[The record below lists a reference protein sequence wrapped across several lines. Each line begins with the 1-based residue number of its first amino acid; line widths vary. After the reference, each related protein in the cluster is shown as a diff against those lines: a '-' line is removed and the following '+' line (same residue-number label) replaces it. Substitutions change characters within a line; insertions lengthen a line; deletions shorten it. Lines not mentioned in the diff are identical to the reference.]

1 MNNNKKLSDKQL
13 DKEIAKE
20 KKQSKKTWAKRWHLA
35 QEVFLIVALVSASV
49 FSYER
54 GLFDISSEHLEAMTS
69 MLVVVAISCV
79 LLKKRV

>member
-1 MNNNKKLSDKQL
+1 MPKNKKISDKQL

-20 KKQSKKTWAKRWHLA
+20 KKNSKKVWSKRWNIA
-35 QEVFLIVALVSASV
+35 QEATLIIALIGASI
-49 FSYER
+49 FSYEK
-54 GLFDISSEHLEAMTS
+54 GLFEISSEHLEAMIA